1 MKIPAQTTQKKH
13 RFHRPSVL
21 QKQRTLRTGFRIG
34 ILLALVSTT
43 AAKATIYTY
52 QGTGTAAMPGSDN
65 FSGTDFSPSLGTAG
79 GAPVSGFTDTVDF
92 GGSTTYTATD
102 DFGSTVNANVLAFT
116 NTGAVTLA
124 RITSGAN
131 SFTLGGTAPSIVLNN
146 TGTVTN
152 NLDLV
157 LGNTTTV
164 SGAGSMTLNGT
175 ISDGNNGYGLTM
187 NGTGSL
193 TLGGATNYL
202 GNTTLNY
209 GSVTVTASNV
219 LSANSALVFGSKTG
233 NSLNLGSTTQ
243 TVASLTQS
251 SYIQNET
258 IYGSTTAAPDAVL
271 TVGGNNAST
280 NYAGRLDGVAL
291 TKNGTGTLTLNGKQQ
306 NTNSALTL
314 NQGTVILAAQYNNG
328 TSSFQANGATVNAGT
343 LQLSTGTAGKIVD
356 NINDGTLVTMTGGT
370 FDLNGQTETIGGLVS
385 TGNGTVTNTSATA
398 TGVLTVGGNTTT
410 STFAGTI
417 TDGTSAT
424 ELIKTG
430 TGIQVLSGAN
440 TYTGGTMVN
449 AGTLELG
456 AFNSSPNSGTG
467 TTVASGATLAVAV
480 GGTSTITSANVATLA
495 TNVGTGFAS
504 GSFLGFDTT
513 GGNFTESDNLAGAFT
528 LNKLG
533 ANVLTLSGAN
543 TYTGGTTLSAGT
555 LAASG
560 AVGALPAS
568 SAVNMVAGTTLS
580 FRNDAAGTIAQ
591 GNNILLTNAS
601 TVATAPTIDVRN
613 NGGATTGS
621 VVALGSLTNGSGT
634 ASYLNYVNFTGA
646 NGYTLSFTNLALPAA
661 NSTYLNPTTTSVSIG
676 SVTNQI
682 TATTSTI
689 YDTLFLNGTSTGN
702 TITGTIA
709 DSSVHTTGTGN
720 NNGATVL
727 SVNSAV
733 TGLGTTSVWTLTG
746 QITYS
751 GTTTVATGGAL
762 ILNTPA
768 TSTSAGTVTV
778 SSGGTLLGNGYAP
791 TGLLTVASG
800 AYLAPGATAASTFT
814 TAASAGV
821 LHVGALTLSSGSNFN
836 ILLGENGSTT
846 GAGAGTSYSQLI
858 STGAVSISGKLNL
871 TLNGN
876 LTVGDKFFILLN
888 SGTTAVSGKFSN
900 ATTAT
905 FTSGGDTFAIN
916 YADNGDGGTVSDD
929 ISLTVTAVPEPSTC
943 VGGLLTL
950 AFGAWIIRRR
960 MGRACV

>member
-34 ILLALVSTT
+34 ILLALVSAT

-187 NGTGSL
+187 NGTGTL
-193 TLGGATNYL
+193 TLNAATSYL
-202 GNTTLNY
+202 GNTTINY
-209 GSVTVTASNV
+209 GSVTLGASNV
-219 LSANSALVFGSKTG
+219 LSPNSALVLGTNVASTMQFG
-233 NSLNLGSTTQ
+233 TTSQ
-243 TVASLTQS
+243 TVASLAS
-251 SYIQNET
+251 FRYIQNQT
-258 IYGSTTAAPDAVL
+258 IYGSGAASL
-271 TVGGNNAST
+271 TVGGNNATTTFYS
-280 NYAGRLDGVAL
+280 RLDGVAL
-291 TKNGTGTLTLNGKQQ
+291 IKNGTGTLTLNGKQ
-306 NTNSALTL
+306 NNLNSALTL
-314 NQGTVILAAQYNNG
+314 NQGTVILDAQTN
-328 TSSFQANGATVNAGT
+328 TSAFYQAYGATVNAGT
-343 LQLSTGTAGKIVD
+343 LQLAGGSGD
-356 NINDGTLVTMTGGT
+356 NIYDGALVTMTGGT

-385 TGNGTVTNTSATA
+385 TGAGTVTNTSATA
-398 TGVLTVGGNTTT
+398 TGVLTVGGSTAT

-417 TDGTSAT
+417 TDGASQKT
-424 ELIKTG
+424 ELIKAG

-467 TTVASGATLAVAV
+467 TTVAAGATLAVAV

-513 GGNFTESDNLAGAFT
+513 GGNFTESDNLTGT
-528 LNKLG
+528 YGLNKLG
-533 ANVLTLSGAN
+533 ANVLTLTGTNSYSGA
-543 TYTGGTTLSAGT
+543 TTLSAGT

-568 SAVNMVAGTTLS
+568 STVNMAAGTTLS
-580 FRNDAAGTIAQ
+580 LRNDAAGTIAQ